1 MKHVLFDEG
10 AIIEHSSF
18 NVMSRDAYVQAGLPK
33 WPKMVVTEIGHV
45 YGYAVNPKWPN
56 FPFRIESFWHSCTDL
71 VTY

>member
-33 WPKMVVTEIGHV
+33 WPKIVVTE
-45 YGYAVNPKWPN
+45 
-56 FPFRIESFWHSCTDL
+56 T
-71 VTY
+71 